1 MPGLDPNALHLING
15 DAAAVTFRQAIANTR
30 RLVIARDLLTCGPTP
45 VFTDMAS
52 WTRIRV
58 AFWSEV
64 VQGLTDIDIRLRQ
77 TDLSQNVDALVE
89 AGHIYA
95 WAAGGN
101 TDQLMVAFLF
111 ELLERRGAD
120 PGKVQ
125 LLEFSTVPG
134 GRRVLQT
141 GELDAAQMRL
151 HPPPRSLTMDEWVAY
166 RQAWRALTADDP
178 RKPLAFEAEN
188 PQAPAPLKS
197 ALRNLLTRYPDRG
210 TGLPLWDRRL
220 LQNVRSQGPKAARI
234 IGYTLGERLHEGDL
248 ATDVYFL
255 WRLGR
260 MASPRLPRPLLV
272 GIGDTRSMADANFEL
287 TEFGA
292 QVAEGRASSWPTN
305 PIDEWA
311 GGVHLSSAEGNLWFH
326 EHETLT
332 RG

>member
-15 DAAAVTFRQAIANTR
+15 DVAAGTFRQAIANTR
-30 RLVIARDLLTCGPTP
+30 RLVISRDLLSCGPTP
-45 VFTDMAS
+45 AFTDMES
-52 WTRIRV
+52 WTRMRI
-58 AFWSEV
+58 AFWAEV
-64 VQGLTDIDIRLRQ
+64 VQSLPAIDIRQRQ

-95 WAAGGN
+95 WAAGGS

-134 GRRVLQT
+134 GRRILQM

-151 HPPPRSLTMDEWVAY
+151 HPPPRSLTMEEWVAY

-178 RKPLAFEAEN
+178 RKPLAFEVEN
-188 PQAPAPLKS
+188 PEAPAPLKF
-197 ALRNLLTRYPDRG
+197 ALRNLLTRYPDRV

-220 LQNVRSQGPKAARI
+220 LQNVRAHGPRAARI

-248 ATDVYFL
+248 ASDLYFF
-255 WRLGR
+255 WRLVR

-272 GIGDTRSMADANFEL
+272 AIGDSRTMADANFEL

-292 QVAEGRASSWPTN
+292 QVAEGKASSWPTN
-305 PIDEWA
+305 PIDEWV
-311 GGVHLSSAEGNLWFH
+311 GGVHLSSTQGTLWFN
-326 EHETLT
+326 ESETLV